1 MNSLTLTTAGL
12 SLGSATAWGGG
23 DFAGGIAT
31 KRANVFRVVA
41 YAHAFGF
48 LLMLGLAWLTREPV
62 PGACLPGVG
71 RGSRNRRRLRHCCAL
86 QSPCHWTHG
95 DNRARRRGHYRVL
108 PVLVGISTE
117 GLPDR
122 IQLAGFGLA
131 LVSIWLIARPDGEI
145 DTHRGLG
152 LAVLAGVMFG
162 LFLIAGKQAGH
173 GGVFWPLVAARAA
186 STVLMALI
194 VAFSARDTRP
204 LSGALM
210 PILLSGLGDSMGN
223 ALFIAASRH
232 GRLDVA
238 AVLSS
243 LYPASTVILARVL
256 LKERSSRC
264 AERGHRGRAG
274 FGGADLSAGKSVILA
289 LPAAGPHLLRLDAN
303 RKIANGSSGYFT
315 LQVQVTLGNYPVVSL
330 ENRDH
335 LVNRVV

>member
-1 MNSLTLTTAGL
+1 MNSGTLTTAGL

-23 DFAGGIAT
+23 DFAGGLAT

-62 PGACLPGVG
+62 PGSGSLAWGVAAGIAGGFGIAALYKAFAVG
-71 RGSRNRRRLRHCCAL
+71 RMGIIA
-86 QSPCHWTHG
+86 PVAAVITG
-95 DNRARRRGHYRVL
+95 VL
-108 PVLVGISTE
+108 PVLVGIRTE

-122 IQLAGFGLA
+122 IQLMGFALA
-131 LVSIWLIARPDGEI
+131 LGSIWLIARPDGEI

-152 LAVLAGVMFG
+152 LAVLAGLMFG

-173 GGVFWPLVAARAA
+173 GGVFWPLVAARAV
-186 STVLMALI
+186 STLLMALI
-194 VAFSARDTRP
+194 VALSPRDRRP
-204 LSGALM
+204 IAGALL
-210 PILLSGLGDSMGN
+210 PILLSGLGDSGGN

-256 LKERSSRC
+256 LKERIS
-264 AERGHRGRAG
+264 ATQNAG
-274 FGGADLSAGKSVILA
+274 IIGALISVALISA
-289 LPAAGPHLLRLDAN
+289 R
-303 RKIANGSSGYFT
+303 
-315 LQVQVTLGNYPVVSL
+315 
-330 ENRDH
+330 
-335 LVNRVV
+335 